1 MKQAYK
7 LFFRYR
13 ADLHSLL
20 LHVAVFSM
28 TAIVVSMYAPYT
40 GEVLHGM
47 LIQIGTVINI
57 ALAILAAVVVVALF
71 LWNFGKGVSVRFV
84 AIAAEDTGRL
94 LGSGRWAVPDIS
106 PDRLLCLLPGESLSD
121 FAARADHAI
130 DEANAA
136 RWTVVI
142 PFRQPVGMIYSGGGD
157 HKDFTRDAPPFL
169 GEGQAVPPEY
179 KFTQEGER
187 EYQQYIAWFAEHFRE
202 WSAGVKVTQDTNPGA
217 IFRKVLKASVAVFV
231 LLFAAP
237 VFGQSSSKQIA
248 DALKAAGREK
258 EVPRVDAEIEYH
270 FERKTY
276 IRFGD
281 GRRTYVELLTS
292 IPNYRD
298 NSAGKLVRFIVDG
311 EQIVKQTRRKVR
323 QATVEKSRTS
333 AIPLEETD
341 TPVDSVG
348 LADRLQGARDKFDF
362 YKSQFWKSVQ
372 PTWETVMYV
381 FWGLLPIFGIIGV
394 VLWFWA
400 KLSAS
405 EEMPDI
411 HWRSSRALVILV
423 GLTWTVLI
431 VNCTMTLISWE
442 PGPVGLAVGVG
453 VIAWGAFRSA
463 SILVPNIQAKP
474 GGRTAFMPG
483 NYNNRQLPG

>member
-7 LFFRYR
+7 IYLRYR

-57 ALAILAAVVVVALF
+57 ALAILTAVVVVALF

-94 LGSGRWAVPDIS
+94 LGSGRWAAPDIS
-106 PDRLLCLLPGESLSD
+106 PDRLVCLLPGESLSE
-121 FAARADHAI
+121 FAARADQAI
-130 DEANAA
+130 DEASAA

-142 PFRQPVGMIYSGGGD
+142 PFRQPVGLIYSGGGD
-157 HKDFTRDAPPFL
+157 HKDFTRDSPPFL

-187 EYQQYIAWFAEHFRE
+187 EYQQYLAWFAEQFME
-202 WSAGVKVTQDTNPGA
+202 WAAGVKVTQDTNPGA

-231 LLFAAP
+231 VLFATPA
-237 VFGQSSSKQIA
+237 FAQSSSEQVA
-248 DALKAAGREK
+248 NVLKAAGRAN
-258 EVPRVDAEIEYH
+258 EVPAKDAEIEYA

-276 IRFGD
+276 QRWGD
-281 GRRTYVELLTS
+281 GRRTYVQLLTS

-298 NSAGKLVRFIVDG
+298 NAAGRFRALIVDG
-311 EQIVKQTRRKVR
+311 EQIAKQTRQQVR
-323 QATVEKSRTS
+323 QASTSTS
-333 AIPLEETD
+333 AIPVEDTD
-341 TPVDSVG
+341 MPMDSVG
-348 LADRLQGARDKFDF
+348 LADRLQDARDQFDF
-362 YKSQFWKSVQ
+362 YKSQFWQSVR
-372 PTWETVMYV
+372 PTWETVMYI
-381 FWGLLPIFGIIGV
+381 FWGLLPILGIIGA

-405 EEMPDI
+405 EEIPDI
-411 HWRSSRALVILV
+411 HWRSSRALVILI

-431 VNCTMTLISWE
+431 VNCAMTLISWE
-442 PGPVGLAVGVG
+442 PGPVLFGAGTI
-453 VIAWGAFRSA
+453 VIAVFAFWSA
-463 SILVPNIQAKP
+463 SHLIPNIEAKQ
-474 GGRTAFMPG
+474 GGRTAFMPT
-483 NYNNRQLPG
+483 NYTTKQLKG